1 MTRDTLSHWLTH
13 PAVGVVAAG
22 PDARV
27 SAVVVVTRSAVAA
40 VAVQVALSVVTV
52 VSVEKCSSRRGAYN
66 SGIPVVAIVGPV
78 VVVVA
83 VVRLR
88 SGSGTG
94 QRGGHQATQESQ

>member
-40 VAVQVALSVVTV
+40 VAVQVALSVV
-52 VSVEKCSSRRGAYN
+52 SVENCSSRRGASNFY
-66 SGIPVVAIVGPV
+66 
-78 VVVVA
+78 
-83 VVRLR
+83 L
-88 SGSGTG
+88 
-94 QRGGHQATQESQ
+94 